1 MRQRRQAYV
10 HSAGAA
16 KEGREHTSTTSAA
29 LRKIDEEEEPGHPG
43 VSKPHLDFLFKQ
55 LRQICYR
62 KVRGNGNDV
71 SIREIFRHFDSE
83 KVCAR
88 ERGVGGDLGR
98 WGSRTEWKDAGWTK
112 NIANCEPASGEQDFD
127 AVL

>member
-1 MRQRRQAYV
+1 MRHRRQGYVQSAEAYKAGRDH
-10 HSAGAA
+10 HST
-16 KEGREHTSTTSAA
+16 KSTLSS
-29 LRKIDEEEEPGHPG
+29 KIDEEEEEGHPG

-83 KVCAR
+83 KVCVRAR
-88 ERGVGGDLGR
+88 G
-98 WGSRTEWKDAGWTK
+98 
-112 NIANCEPASGEQDFD
+112 
-127 AVL
+127 